1 MLANLARGLARPAGR
16 GLARHTQGGL
26 YACSGENTAPGV
38 SVIPLP
44 EGGGVVHNLSK
55 IAARFVDLFIQLNG
69 V

>member
-1 MLANLARGLARPAGR
+1 MLVLERIQP
-16 GLARHTQGGL
+16 Q
-26 YACSGENTAPGV
+26 GV